1 MRLLAPKIV
10 EVFDIAGR
18 TERMMPGIKKP
29 GQPRM
34 YDLLEMSYD
43 PKDIGYYDKKG
54 LRLRANNKQ
63 ITCWELAIDL
73 LAKIPKVEQ
82 RRLVWARS
90 VRYNWS
96 ALARQFGLHRV
107 TVKKRYKTI
116 ILDLETALP
125 KQTLD
130 KIDKIIV

>member
-1 MRLLAPKIV
+1 MRAIPEAPITPSN
-10 EVFDIAGR
+10 VFA
-18 TERMMPGIKKP
+18 
-29 GQPRM
+29 
-34 YDLLEMSYD
+34 
-43 PKDIGYYDKKG
+43 KDIGFYDKKG

-125 KQTLD
+125 KQMLD